1 MLRYLLIFIVA
12 STLLSSCVSYDKLV
26 YLQSEKL
33 NTQSFE
39 VIPHL
44 HRLEYGDMILVD
56 FIDKIPKLQG
66 FQTDKEIS
74 NEQGIGFRTNEP
86 LVQGYTVSDSGMVE
100 LPLLESPVKVKGL
113 TLEEAQ
119 FKIQREVLK
128 AYDNVMVRVTLLN
141 FYVTVLGEVE
151 RPARYPIYDRQIS
164 LFEVLSMAGE
174 PTISANRKKVRLM
187 RREGEKVKTK
197 VLDLTAEEFMSSEY
211 FYLHSGDVIYIEPL
225 PGVKS
230 IKSNRESISLV
241 STAINSL
248 ALIANIIFT
257 FSRIN

>member
-1 MLRYLLIFIVA
+1 MPRYLFIFLGLSA
-12 STLLSSCVSYDKLV
+12 LFSSCVSYNKLV
-26 YLQSEKL
+26 YLQSEEL
-33 NTQSFE
+33 NKQSFE
-39 VIPHL
+39 VAPHL
-44 HRLEYGDMILVD
+44 HRLQYGDVILVD
-56 FIDKIPKLQG
+56 FITKIPKIQG
-66 FQTDKEIS
+66 FEVNQEIPD
-74 NEQGIGFRTNEP
+74 ERRVGFRTNEP
-86 LVQGYTVSDSGMVE
+86 LVQGHTVSDSGTVE
-100 LPLLESPVKVKGL
+100 LPLLEYPLSVKGL

-128 AYDNVMVRVTLLN
+128 AYDDIMVQVTLIN

-187 RREGEKVKTK
+187 RRQGEEVKTK
-197 VLDLTAEEFMSSEY
+197 VLDLTAEEFMASEY

-241 STAINSL
+241 STTINSL